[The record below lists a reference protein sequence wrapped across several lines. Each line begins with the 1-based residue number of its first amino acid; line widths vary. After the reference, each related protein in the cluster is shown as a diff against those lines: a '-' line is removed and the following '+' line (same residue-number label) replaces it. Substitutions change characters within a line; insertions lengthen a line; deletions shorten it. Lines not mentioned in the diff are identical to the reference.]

1 MKPTPAKGRK
11 KAKVPAAP
19 VSAPAPLP
27 TAHELGIR
35 IDVSHLVTEDDTPV
49 DNPFCEKQ
57 MRLLTEPLHS
67 SWQPGMPFIAMANV
81 GLYFSPNMPVFV
93 PDVMVAVDVEQP
105 ADLLPKE
112 NRAYFHWLYGKA
124 PDIVV
129 EIVSN
134 NEGGELTTKLKG
146 YAHHG
151 VPYYVVYDPEAHIQ
165 QTALR
170 CFKLSFDKKRP
181 RYVPVRKFYFPNAE
195 LGLVE
200 WEGEY
205 EGRGAPWIR
214 WTDGSGNLIP
224 TGAERAAAEKKKA
237 VAEKK
242 RADAQRQRAD
252 AQEQRADAQQ
262 KRADAQQQR
271 AEAQQQRAD
280 AQEQRAEAQQQR
292 AEAQEQRANT
302 EQARSAKMAAKL
314 RAMGIDPDSIG
325 K

>member
-1 MKPTPAKGRK
+1 MKASSNKSPGGRK
-11 KAKVPAAP
+11 PSRPPAAEP
-19 VSAPAPLP
+19 APAAAGKPALP
-27 TAHELGIR
+27 TAAELGIR

-67 SWQPGMPFIAMANV
+67 SWLPGMPFVAMANV

-93 PDVMVAVDVEQP
+93 PDVLVAVDVESP

-134 NEGGELTTKLKG
+134 KEGEELTRKMTG

-151 VPYYVVYDPEAHIQ
+151 VPYYVVYDPEGHIQ
-165 QTALR
+165 QTPLR

-181 RYVPVRKFYFPNAE
+181 RYVPVRRPYFPSAE

-205 EGRGAPWIR
+205 EGKKAPWIR
-214 WTDGSGNLIP
+214 WTDGSGVLIP
-224 TGAERAAAEKKKA
+224 SGAERAAAEKK
-237 VAEKK
+237 
-242 RADAQRQRAD
+242 RADG
-252 AQEQRADAQQ
+252 EQA
-262 KRADAQQQR
+262 R
-271 AEAQQQRAD
+271 AEA
-280 AQEQRAEAQQQR
+280 AQARAELL
-292 AEAQEQRANT
+292 AE
-302 EQARSAKMAAKL
+302 KL
-314 RAMGIDPDSIG
+314 RELGIDPATVG

>member
-1 MKPTPAKGRK
+1 MKTTPAKVRK
-11 KAKVPAAP
+11 KAKVAAGPP
-19 VSAPAPLP
+19 VSVPAPLP

-134 NEGGELTTKLKG
+134 KEGEELTRKMTG

-151 VPYYVVYDPEAHIQ
+151 VPYYVVYDPEGHIQ

-181 RYVPVRKFYFPNAE
+181 RYVPIRNFYFPNAE
-195 LGLVE
+195 LGIVE

-205 EGRGAPWIR
+205 EGRPAPWIR

-224 TGAERAAAEKKKA
+224 TGAERA
-237 VAEKK
+237 VSEKK
-242 RADAQRQRAD
+242 RADAEKKRANAARQRAD
-252 AQEQRADAQQ
+252 EQHQRANEQQQRANEQQQRADEQQQRADAEMQRADAQQ
-262 KRADAQQQR
+262 KRADA
-271 AEAQQQRAD
+271 
-280 AQEQRAEAQQQR
+280 
-292 AEAQEQRANT
+292 
-302 EQARSAKMAAKL
+302 EQARSAKLAAKL
-314 RAMGIDPDSIG
+314 RALGIDPDSPG